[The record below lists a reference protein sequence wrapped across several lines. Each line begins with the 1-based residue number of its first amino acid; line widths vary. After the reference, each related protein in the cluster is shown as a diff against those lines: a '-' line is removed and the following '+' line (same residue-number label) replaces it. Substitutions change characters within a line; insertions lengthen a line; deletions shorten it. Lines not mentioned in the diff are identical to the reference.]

1 MSIKKEDFE
10 KEIVCHSR
18 VFNRESSVFDK
29 QRILDTRLHGYDG
42 DNRFIETVV
51 RASKVLIFFVMAFAF
66 LTGADSYSHAAES
79 KVKVVFFYGEGCPH
93 CSLEKPFLERL
104 SVRYPEIEVVSF
116 EIWKDKENAKL
127 LSGFSEA
134 YGVKVSGIPA
144 TFIGDYGPIIGYVS
158 DETTGR
164 EIEDRVKSCFKKGCI
179 NPLERLNNPKTKT
192 GGEQSTKVSIP
203 GMGEVDASKMAL
215 PVLTVILGGLDS
227 FNPCA
232 FFVLFTLL
240 GILVHAKTRSR
251 MLIIGGVFVFF
262 SGFIYFI
269 FMAAWLNFFLYIG
282 EFKMVTVGAG
292 VVALV
297 ISAINIKDFFFFA
310 KGVSLSIP
318 DSAKPKLFERMR
330 GLLKATSTA
339 SMLFGTIVLAAAANT
354 YELFCTAGFPMVF
367 TRVLTLH
374 GLTTLQYYFYLALY
388 NVIYVIPLAAI
399 VLTFTMTLGKRKL
412 TEWQG
417 QVLKL
422 VSGLMMLCLGAV
434 LLIDAS
440 LFNNIITS
448 ASLMALS
455 LAAAWLIVLI
465 TKMVRK

>member
-1 MSIKKEDFE
+1 MNIKKRLSF
-10 KEIVCHSR
+10 II
-18 VFNRESSVFDK
+18 FAL
-29 QRILDTRLHGYDG
+29 ILSICAASNIQAA
-42 DNRFIETVV
+42 DN
-51 RASKVLIFFVMAFAF
+51 
-66 LTGADSYSHAAES
+66 

-93 CSLEKPFLERL
+93 CSLEKPFLVRM
-104 SVRYPEIEVVSF
+104 SVMYPEIEVVSF

-127 LSGFSEA
+127 LSEVAEA

-144 TFIGDYGPIIGYVS
+144 TFIGDYAPVIGYIS
-158 DETTGR
+158 DETSGR
-164 EIEDRVKSCFKKGCI
+164 EIESKIKACIRKGCPD
-179 NPLERLNNPKTKT
+179 PLQKLKTPLSRPAQ
-192 GGEQSTKVSIP
+192 EQSTKVNIP

-215 PVLTVILGGLDS
+215 PALTVILGGLDS

-251 MLIIGGVFVFF
+251 MFIIGGVFVFF
-262 SGFIYFI
+262 SGFIYFL

-282 EFKMVTVGAG
+282 EFKAVTIAAG
-292 VVALV
+292 IIALV
-297 ISAINIKDFFFFA
+297 IAAINIKDFFFFA

-318 DSAKPKLFERMR
+318 DSAKPKLFDRMR

-374 GLTTLQYYFYLALY
+374 GLTTFQYYLYLVLY
-388 NVIYVIPLAAI
+388 NVIYIIPLAAI
-399 VLTFTMTLGKRKL
+399 VFTFTMTLGKRKL
-412 TEWQG
+412 TERQG

-422 VSGLMMLCLGAV
+422 VSGMMMLCLGAV
-434 LLIDAS
+434 LLIDPS
-440 LFNNIITS
+440 LFNNIVVS
-448 ASLMALS
+448 VSLIAVS
-455 LAAAWLIVLI
+455 LGAAWLIVLI
-465 TKMVRK
+465 TKMVGK